1 MYAYNEVKGGMNM
14 KADMIL
20 EEDIFPFLPPKWGEV
35 IRAEDALHK
44 EEVSEIR
51 LRVGEP
57 IRLRYGLAE
66 VALSRKVTITAQQLE
81 GIVSSCCQH
90 SRYAMESELKNGYIT
105 ICGGHRVGMAG
116 QAVVVQGEVKMLK
129 HIHSLAFRIAR
140 EIVGC
145 ADGVLPY
152 IREDGCVQSTL
163 IVAPPYSG
171 KTTIL
176 RDLVRQ
182 LSDGEERSGGVGVI
196 VGLADERSEIAGAYQ
211 GIPRLNVGA
220 RTDVIDGAPK
230 AAAMMMLIRAM
241 SPVVI
246 ATDELGHREDIA
258 AVEEAVH
265 AGIAVVATLHG
276 RDIEDVLV
284 RMRKTRQE
292 IFALFSRIIFLDNQP
307 TMGSVRAVVGRD
319 DIGEGTL

>member
-1 MYAYNEVKGGMNM
+1 MRAYNEVKGGMNM

-20 EEDIFPFLPPKWGEV
+20 EEEIFPFLPEKWGEV
-35 IRAEDALHK
+35 IRAEDAAY
-44 EEVSEIR
+44 EGEISEIR

-66 VALSRKVTITAQQLE
+66 VALSRKVTVTAQQLE
-81 GIVSSCCQH
+81 SIVSSCCQH

-105 ICGGHRVGMAG
+105 IRGGHRVGMAG
-116 QAVVVQGEVKMLK
+116 QAVVVQGAVKMLK
-129 HIHSLAFRIAR
+129 HIHSLAIRIAR

-145 ADGVLPY
+145 ADSVLPHVW
-152 IREDGCVQSTL
+152 EDGCVQSTL

-176 RDLVRQ
+176 RDLIRQ
-182 LSDGEERSGGVGVI
+182 LSDGDERSGRVGVI

-220 RTDVIDGAPK
+220 RTEVIDGAPK
-230 AAAMMMLIRAM
+230 ASAMMMLIRAM

-246 ATDELGHREDIA
+246 ATDELGCKEDMM

-284 RMRKTRQE
+284 RMNRTRRDV
-292 IFALFSRIIFLDNQP
+292 FALFSRIIFLDNRP
-307 TMGSVRAVVGRD
+307 RMGTVRAVIGRD
-319 DIGEGTL
+319 DIGEGTI